1 MDTFLIKHNTNT
13 EITIIENSNLHDD
26 MGYHGI
32 KWKINFTHFKRVI
45 DLPVQKFFKCLLT
58 WVIL

>member
-32 KWKINFTHFKRVI
+32 K
-45 DLPVQKFFKCLLT
+45 
-58 WVIL
+58 